1 MPTSSVSLD
10 SITDLDDGLVRHY
23 KKKLAVLPF
32 LTRRIVSFQANRN
45 KPCYR
50 WYKFKESFSADLVEY
65 LLKEYKIKGKILD
78 PFAGVG
84 TSLFAASRLG
94 IVSDGIELLPVAQE
108 IIGARLTLQEGMSNA
123 ERTTLK
129 HWADACPWKHCKAR
143 LSLNVLRIT
152 QGAYPSVTVDAIE
165 RYLTAIQVE
174 SSKIIAILKFA
185 LLCVLESV
193 SYTRK
198 DGQYL
203 RWDYRARKRATSFD
217 KGTIVEFAPA
227 IGAKIYEILSDTM
240 LTSHDSNLLAT
251 SNITLQGGSCLDIMP
266 KLPSNSY
273 DAIITSPPYC
283 NRYDYTRTYA
293 LELALLGLND
303 AEVIALRQKM
313 LSCTVENRHK
323 NLQNNDYIK
332 FTKISDSEE
341 LLAIILRQLET
352 AKKCG
357 NLNNNG
363 IPRMVRGYFN
373 EMSCV
378 IGECHRILKP
388 DARLIMVN
396 DNVRYAGISISV
408 DLILSRIAEKIGFV
422 TEKILVVSNKKG
434 NSSQQMG
441 THGCAPLR
449 KSVYIWRK
457 GSYNVSPSSIH

>member
-203 RWDYRARKRATSFD
+203 HWDYRARKRATSFD

-273 DAIITSPPYC
+273 DAVITSPPYC

-352 AKKCG
+352 AKKRG

-363 IPRMVRGYFN
+363 
-373 EMSCV
+373 
-378 IGECHRILKP
+378 
-388 DARLIMVN
+388 
-396 DNVRYAGISISV
+396 
-408 DLILSRIAEKIGFV
+408 
-422 TEKILVVSNKKG
+422 
-434 NSSQQMG
+434 
-441 THGCAPLR
+441 
-449 KSVYIWRK
+449 
-457 GSYNVSPSSIH
+457 